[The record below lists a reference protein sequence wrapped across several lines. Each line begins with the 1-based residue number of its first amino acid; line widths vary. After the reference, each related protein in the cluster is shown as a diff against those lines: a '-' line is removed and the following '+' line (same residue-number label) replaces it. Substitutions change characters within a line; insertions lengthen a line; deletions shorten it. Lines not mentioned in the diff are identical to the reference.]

1 MTTGSAFPAG
11 RAPDI
16 PVVAATRAVTGV
28 DHVCPSNAKSVVAE
42 QDVAVQRS
50 VGVTRQRNFGEVME
64 VRSSA

>member
-1 MTTGSAFPAG
+1 M
-11 RAPDI
+11 
-16 PVVAATRAVTGV
+16 PVVAATRAATGV

-50 VGVTRQRNFGEVME
+50 VGVTRQRNFGEVMD